1 MLVLRKEGGEGGR
14 KKGKKVENFKSNCTT
29 GYRKILNHE
38 LKLVE
43 GKNSEEKFIEVPKVG
58 IGTITIGI
66 AATEDFYL
74 LRFSGGWTG
83 MLLMCTRDPVTA
95 PHSNQTPAGKT
106 LGSDMCSYKK

>member
-58 IGTITIGI
+58 IG
-66 AATEDFYL
+66 Y
-74 LRFSGGWTG
+74 
-83 MLLMCTRDPVTA
+83 RDNNNWNSCNRGFLFAEVFRWLDWYA
-95 PHSNQTPAGKT
+95 PNVHQ
-106 LGSDMCSYKK
+106 